1 MEGQYTGTYIG
12 KEVCGFKHGHEYIFE
27 VSNNGRTYELTAI
40 YDKTFEETVDIF
52 IMYSNENSIRLN
64 WRIDE

>member
-12 KEVCGFKHGHEYIFE
+12 KEVCGFKKDHEYIFE
-27 VSNNGRTYELTAI
+27 VNNNSRTYELIAI
-40 YDKTFEETVDIF
+40 YDKTLEETVDIF